1 MVTTTTDPAITELV
15 RAITAGPDG
24 AMWFTNA
31 NLDSV
36 GQISTADSVTPTPD
50 QGPAATALNVSGT
63 GFAPGETV
71 NVTYGTTSEASDAEP
86 HVLGHGS
93 QRRHLHLH
101 GHRSVR
107 RPDRDASHKSQGH
120 SLWNPRHFPVPPHL
134 IAAPI
139 LGLVRENKGTGDQ
152 VEVG

>member
-1 MVTTTTDPAITELV
+1 MTVHGMVTTTTDTAIAELV
-15 RAITAGPDG
+15 RAIVAGPDG

-86 HVLGHGS
+86 ICSATAARDGTFTCTGTVPSGG
-93 QRRHLHLH
+93 
-101 GHRSVR
+101 
-107 RPDRDASHKSQGH
+107 RPGR
-120 SLWNPRHFPVPPHL
+120 NP
-134 IAAPI
+134 
-139 LGLVRENKGTGDQ
+139 
-152 VEVG
+152 